1 MAEYPA
7 MNLPNALDIEA
18 QSIDQ
23 LMRNVVYLYGYER
36 WISGPA
42 WGGYHSEW
50 PEPDRIRYRVGDERT
65 ALWIELRNVHVRE
78 YGDIQWQDADTLG
91 GRHRDIVEEQD
102 VIIPLDQ
109 GTWEK
114 EVSLTFSSTRGLED
128 ATKRG
133 FTSEAMA
140 KLGGISSPAQAS
152 INQKVELEFAQT
164 FSKEQTESY
173 TVRDKITLPTPLNI
187 TYRGERE
194 RVVEQRRTLST
205 PVWDYGIA
213 LRYEFNDGNW
223 TEMYFAS
230 KQQFIDFIR
239 GNAPDSVG
247 VWYAGG
253 GTTRRIFTNE
263 VVPLPGRE
271 EPQAGFFRAHPQS
284 GATLASSPTALE
296 WAEPYDNASRGRL
309 VVVDHLN
316 EDKEVPT
323 GAA

>member
-1 MAEYPA
+1 MPEFPA
-7 MNLPNALDIEA
+7 MNLPNALDVEV

-23 LMRNVVYLYGYER
+23 LMRNVTYLYNYPY

-50 PEPDRIRYRVGDERT
+50 PEPDRIRYHISQAV
-65 ALWIELRNVHVRE
+65 WIELRNVHVKE
-78 YGDIQWQDADTLG
+78 YGPIQWQDADTLG

-102 VIIPLDQ
+102 VVIPIDQ

-140 KLGGISSPAQAS
+140 KLGGINAPASAS

-173 TVRDKITLPTPLNI
+173 TVRDKISLPTPLNI

-194 RVVEQRRTLST
+194 RVVEQRRSLST

-213 LRYEFNDGNW
+213 LRYEYNEGSW

-230 KQQFIDFIR
+230 KQQFVDFIR

-247 VWYAGG
+247 VYEVGG
-253 GTTRRIFTNE
+253 LSAYNIWEGKRIP
-263 VVPLPGRE
+263 VDGRS
-271 EPQAGFFRAHPQS
+271 EPQAAWFRAHPQPEAS
-284 GATLASSPTALE
+284 LAYSPTALE

-316 EDKEVPT
+316 GDKDIT
-323 GAA
+323 DG